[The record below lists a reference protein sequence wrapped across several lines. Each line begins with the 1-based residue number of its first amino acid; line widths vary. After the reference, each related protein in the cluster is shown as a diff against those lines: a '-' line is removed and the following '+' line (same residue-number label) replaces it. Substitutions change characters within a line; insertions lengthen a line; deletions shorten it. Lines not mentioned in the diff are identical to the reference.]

1 MARKVI
7 DMSDDRVDDAARIG
21 TEDYADR
28 AVPLSGP
35 LTGVNIC
42 VIGAGFVGCVTAA
55 GFAKFGHNVV
65 CVEKDS
71 EKLAMLNEG
80 RLPFFERD
88 LEELISSNVKSER
101 LSFSSDL
108 AKSLEGQ
115 KVIFIAVGT
124 PSDDNGRAD
133 LSAIHEI
140 VDTLGKMLKP
150 GQVIV
155 IRSTVPIGTAA
166 ELKQILK
173 RNGHNN
179 GEIAVISNPE
189 FLREG
194 TAVYDF
200 LNPQRV
206 VIGGD
211 CSEAID
217 AVQHIYRM
225 GAVKPAPTITTNNET
240 AEMIKYASNAFLA
253 TKIGFINELAML
265 CDNVGID
272 VLEVARAM
280 GMDSRI
286 GSEFLNPGPG
296 WGGSCLP
303 KDLREFTGLGK
314 SQGIPLMILN
324 AVNEANAKQHD
335 YVVSIIKDITADL
348 KEKKI
353 GILGLSFKAETSDLR
368 DSPAMAIARK
378 LIADEFGVRAFDPAA
393 AIDAKRELPELEI
406 AESSYEALG
415 GVDCAVILTEWPEFQ
430 LLDWKKA
437 GEIMRHKK
445 IVDARNILSPELIR
459 RYGFEYRGIGQF

>member
-1 MARKVI
+1 M
-7 DMSDDRVDDAARIG
+7 DDERSNDATHIR
-21 TEDYADR
+21 TEEFSETA
-28 AVPLSGP
+28 APLSGP

-55 GFAKFGHNVV
+55 GLAKFGHNVV
-65 CVEKDS
+65 CVEKDAD
-71 EKLAMLNEG
+71 KLAMLKEG

-88 LEELISSNVKSER
+88 LEELIKSNVKSGR

-108 AKSLEGQ
+108 ENSLAGQ
-115 KVIFIAVGT
+115 KAAFIAVGT
-124 PSDDNGRAD
+124 PSDDSGRAD
-133 LSAIHEI
+133 LSAIYGI
-140 VDTLGKMLKP
+140 VDNLGKVLKP
-150 GQVIV
+150 GQVVV

-173 RNGHNN
+173 RNGCEN
-179 GEIAVISNPE
+179 GEIAIISNPE

-200 LNPQRV
+200 FNPHRI

-211 CSEAID
+211 SSEAID
-217 AVQHIYRM
+217 TIQHIYRM
-225 GAVKPAPTITTNNET
+225 GAVKPSPTIVTNNET

-303 KDLREFTGLGK
+303 KDLQEFTGLGN
-314 SQGIPLMILN
+314 SRGIPLLILE
-324 AVNEANAKQHD
+324 AVKKANIIQHD
-335 YVVSIIKDITADL
+335 FVVSKIKDLTTDI
-348 KEKKI
+348 EKKRI

-378 LIADEFGVRAFDPAA
+378 LLDNGFIVKAYDPAA
-393 AIDAKRELPELEI
+393 GVDAKRQLPDLDVTET
-406 AESSYEALG
+406 SYDALD
-415 GVDCAVILTEWPEFQ
+415 GVDCAVILTEWSEFQ
-430 LLDWKKA
+430 LFDWKKA

-459 RYGFEYRGIGQF
+459 RYGFEYRSIGQI